1 MGKFFGTDGIR
12 GVVNAGLD
20 AELAYKVG
28 LAAAKVLAEEK
39 SDGKPLFTIGKDTR
53 ISCDLLKGALI
64 AGLCSAGAD
73 VLDLGTIP
81 TPGVAWVTVDAG
93 ADAGIVISASHNPFE
108 HNGIKIFNG
117 QGFKLSDELEEK
129 IEAVILS
136 EANDV
141 PRKTHGEIGQV
152 RFVAP
157 KASEDYIDHL
167 ASTISSDLSGFRILV
182 DCANG
187 AASATAARLFDR
199 FPKLQTDVINADPD
213 GVNINTN
220 CGSTHLDVLAAMV
233 KAGGY
238 DLGIAFDGD
247 ADRCLAVD
255 ETGEE
260 IDGDQIMAICG
271 LDMMNEGRL
280 PGNAIVATVMS
291 NLGLRLFAKDHG
303 MEFLATSVGDRYVLE
318 KMEECGYKLGGE
330 QSGHMIFRDYATTG
344 DGELSALQVLQVLHK
359 SGMKASE
366 LFSQCKKYPQY
377 LINVPVANNEMK
389 KKIMSDPDL
398 DNVISREE
406 AALAGEGRVLIRP
419 SGTEALI
426 RVMVEGKDPVLAET
440 CARNLANYIKSI

>member
-1 MGKFFGTDGIR
+1 MGKLFGTDGIR

-28 LAAAKVLAEEK
+28 LAAAKVLGEEK
-39 SDGKPLFTIGKDTR
+39 TNGKPLFTIGKDTR

-81 TPGVAWVTVDAG
+81 TPGVAWVTVDSG

-117 QGFKLSDELEEK
+117 KGFKLSDELEEK
-129 IEAVILS
+129 IETVILS
-136 EANDV
+136 DSDNV
-141 PRKTHGEIGQV
+141 SRKTHGEIGQV

-167 ASTISSDLSGFRILV
+167 ASTISSDLAGFRILV

-255 ETGEE
+255 ENGAE

-271 LDMMNEGRL
+271 LDLLKDGRL
-280 PGNAIVATVMS
+280 PGSAIVATVMS
-291 NLGLRLFAKDHG
+291 NLGLRLFAKDRG
-303 MEFLATSVGDRYVLE
+303 MEFFATSVGDRYVLE
-318 KMEECGYKLGGE
+318 KMEECGYMLGGE
-330 QSGHMIFRDYATTG
+330 QSGHMIFREFSTTG
-344 DGELSALQVLQVLHK
+344 DGQLSALQVLQVLHK
-359 SGMKASE
+359 SGLKASE

-377 LINVPVANNEMK
+377 LINVPVASNEMK
-389 KKIMSDPDL
+389 KKIMSDSDL
-398 DNVISREE
+398 SNVINREE

-440 CARNLANYIKSI
+440 CAKNLANYIKNI